1 MFKTQ
6 VNQEVQVVIL
16 VIALEEESRFLTEIQ
31 NLTKTSPY
39 YDI

>member
-31 NLTKTSPY
+31 NLTKASPY